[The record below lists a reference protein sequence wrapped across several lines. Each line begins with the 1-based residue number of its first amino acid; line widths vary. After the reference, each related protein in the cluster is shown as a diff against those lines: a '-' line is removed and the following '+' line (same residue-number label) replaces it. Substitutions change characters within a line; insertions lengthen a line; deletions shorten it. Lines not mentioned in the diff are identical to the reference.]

1 MTVILLCMALGIA
14 AGLVNLFSYKIK
26 LGLSRISQAALC
38 TMIFCL
44 AAKIGSNPQLLVQL
58 RTLGIQ
64 SLAICLGSMLGSFLL
79 LLIVER
85 IFARE
90 IHTLFQEA
98 KK

>member
-1 MTVILLCMALGIA
+1 
-14 AGLVNLFSYKIK
+14 
-26 LGLSRISQAALC
+26 
-38 TMIFCL
+38 MIFCL